1 MFHQMMDCGEA
12 GDQVGILLR
21 GVKRDEIRRG
31 MAIVAPKSA
40 SIHNYFKAQV
50 VTHSAFAL
58 SAVFCPSRFFAS
70 FL

>member
-1 MFHQMMDCGEA
+1 MIGYNKTLKSTVTGIEMFHQMMDYGEA

-40 SIHNYFKAQV
+40 SIYNYFKAQV
-50 VTHSAFAL
+50 EFIS
-58 SAVFCPSRFFAS
+58 
-70 FL
+70 